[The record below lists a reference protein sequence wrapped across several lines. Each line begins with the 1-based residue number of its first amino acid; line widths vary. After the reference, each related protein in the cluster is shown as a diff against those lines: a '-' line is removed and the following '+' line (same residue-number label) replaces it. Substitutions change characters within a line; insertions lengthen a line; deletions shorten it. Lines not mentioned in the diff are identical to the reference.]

1 MDVFN
6 QGSDGP
12 SFEDRYF
19 RVKEEREEL
28 KRQLC
33 AIEQECLLLRAKN
46 ARLEK
51 SAQCERGFVKRRV
64 DFENDKCYENLFN
77 SYESLQ
83 RKHRSSAQ
91 KHKKALQLITKLK
104 REIKTLQ
111 LRCSGS
117 RHVPARRSSSSTRG
131 GGCRRRASRA
141 DNGAEPAQAEE
152 TRLHRRESPG
162 GPKDDGVIQL
172 LQSRLDYAEQQLQDV
187 LTAQPPPSND
197 ANEANS
203 NPEPGLD
210 GHFNSELQ
218 QLQSQRR
225 VDEARIHAQNRKLSR
240 ILALHTE
247 YKARY
252 EAAKKEMD
260 FHQAECDSLRG
271 QLSSLQDVD
280 RQNRFLEEKLRVL
293 CRASYTSTETEE
305 RKRSEEA
312 GQRQLANLQT
322 TIQAMYSRHIGE
334 RSAAFDSSG
343 QLASIVER
351 MNQQEADLR
360 EATSSLE
367 AQNEV
372 HESLHQQL
380 EESNDALAIS
390 RRKADDL
397 TEELSRCTQRIKQ
410 LQSRPSE
417 IQQLDGPPPPPRPR
431 QSADVSYAITVT
443 SVSLSSDILTLHG
456 RTYFVQFTHLQLC
469 DALTSPREADPSGV
483 VSFRH
488 TESISVRSD
497 DGDGAKNASRRLAES
512 SINFSVFSGSQ
523 SGEESK
529 LSDDQVVGEAC
540 VLFRELLDSDGDEI
554 FLDVVSFEARRVG
567 LLHLKFDVSSL
578 L

>member
-1 MDVFN
+1 MDV
-6 QGSDGP
+6 G
-12 SFEDRYF
+12 
-19 RVKEEREEL
+19 VL
-28 KRQLC
+28 KCSVNKKSQHTTQTQ
-33 AIEQECLLLRAKN
+33 ADAQATAMTFIPYPEIPYKIVHTGDIVLLLALG
-46 ARLEK
+46 ALYELAVRLYKHTQEK
-51 SAQCERGFVKRRV
+51 R
-64 DFENDKCYENLFN
+64 
-77 SYESLQ
+77 
-83 RKHRSSAQ
+83 
-91 KHKKALQLITKLK
+91 
-104 REIKTLQ
+104 
-111 LRCSGS
+111 
-117 RHVPARRSSSSTRG
+117 
-131 GGCRRRASRA
+131 
-141 DNGAEPAQAEE
+141 
-152 TRLHRRESPG
+152 
-162 GPKDDGVIQL
+162 
-172 LQSRLDYAEQQLQDV
+172 
-187 LTAQPPPSND
+187 TAH
-197 ANEANS
+197 E
-203 NPEPGLD
+203 
-210 GHFNSELQ
+210 
-218 QLQSQRR
+218 
-225 VDEARIHAQNRKLSR
+225 RKLSVH
-240 ILALHTE
+240 LATL
-247 YKARY
+247 KY

-293 CRASYTSTETEE
+293 CRASYTSAETEE
-305 RKRSEEA
+305 RKRSEKA
-312 GQRQLANLQT
+312 GQRQIADLQT
-322 TIQAMYSRHIGE
+322 TIQAMYLRHIGE

-417 IQQLDGPPPPPRPR
+417 MPQLDGPPPPPRPR